1 MVKRTFF
8 AAQLRVMVKPDEKI
22 PLLSDK
28 STKLMASKDKW
39 QTREK
44 ELFGNCV
51 LAQMEGDSEKATMY
65 ANQCAELR
73 KIIRLVAG
81 AEETLSKLNTPGG

>member
-8 AAQLRVMVKPDEKI
+8 AAQPRVMVKSDEKI

-28 STKLMASKDKW
+28 FTKLMAWKDKW
-39 QTREK
+39 QIREK

-51 LAQMEGDSEKATMY
+51 SALMEGDSEKATMY
-65 ANQCAELR
+65 ANQCAEVR

-81 AEETLSKLNTPGG
+81 TEETLSKLSTPGG